1 MLGNRAL
8 VDADAKDVLADADVV
23 VADRSVV
30 HGNRALVD
38 ADAKD
43 VLANANCVGANAVLS
58 GCRDGLD
65 AKRVGADAILS

>member
-8 VDADAKDVLADADVV
+8 VDADAKHVLADTDVV

-43 VLANANCVGANAVLS
+43 VLA
-58 GCRDGLD
+58 D
-65 AKRVGADAILS
+65 ADVVIAD

>member
-43 VLANANCVGANAVLS
+43 VLANADVVI
-58 GCRDGLD
+58 
-65 AKRVGADAILS
+65 ADACCVICD